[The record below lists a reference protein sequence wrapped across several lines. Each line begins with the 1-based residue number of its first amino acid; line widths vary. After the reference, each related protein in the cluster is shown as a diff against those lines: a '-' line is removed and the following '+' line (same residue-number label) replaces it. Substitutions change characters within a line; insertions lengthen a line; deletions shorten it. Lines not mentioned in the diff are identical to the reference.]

1 MYFDLL
7 KDTSSRSKRSN
18 NEASGF
24 EFTIGEDQSCFAYGE
39 SFYCNGP
46 LDPGSQYKY
55 DLNHSNHVK

>member
-24 EFTIGEDQSCFAYGE
+24 EFTIGEDQSCFSYGE
-39 SFYCNGP
+39 SFFCNGP

-55 DLNHSNHVK
+55 D